1 MASMPDPVGR
11 RDPSPSFAPG
21 VQLTLMLKGQLVQ
34 TYSFDSS
41 DVVVG
46 RDPYCAVYIDNP
58 GVSREHFKISRGDT
72 GEFKVVDLGSSNGT
86 YLNDK
91 PIKAATLRD
100 GDVIQFSKYTMKV
113 SIDELVG
120 GHSMIRKPD
129 GASEGATVMLSPSE
143 VRQMVADARN
153 KPAAGAAPNNIRPIN
168 PNAAHT
174 PNPSPS
180 SDSSPNRM
188 AALAWLIG
196 AAVVGAAAAI
206 WIFAH
211 R

>member
-11 RDPSPSFAPG
+11 PDATPSFAPG

-41 DVVVG
+41 DVIVG

-72 GEFKVVDLGSSNGT
+72 GEFRVVDLGSANGT

-91 PIKAATLRD
+91 PIKVATLRD
-100 GDVIQFSKYTMKV
+100 GDVIQFSKDSMKV

-120 GHSMIRKPD
+120 GHSMIRKPAA
-129 GASEGATVMLSPSE
+129 ASDGATVMLSPSE

-153 KPAAGAAPNNIRPIN
+153 KAAGPGPALVRPAAPSTPRPSG
-168 PNAAHT
+168 
-174 PNPSPS
+174 PSPS
-180 SDSSPNRM
+180 SKASPNGV
-188 AALAWLIG
+188 AAIAWLIG
-196 AAVVGAAAAI
+196 ALMVGAAAAV
-206 WIFAH
+206 WIFVH